1 METNDERR
9 RTEPPLPPTPEFAE
23 ARRSAPEDMR
33 VGYPPWCTPTDE
45 GTEKTVEFMNA
56 MTPEVAQKYMGQWIA
71 VANGE
76 IVAHGENPEQVCEE
90 GSRAGKGIILVEYIY
105 AKPEE
110 VPWFY
115 VPKQ

>member
-1 METNDERR
+1 MADRNDDQRAGC
-9 RTEPPLPPTPEFAE
+9 PPQ
-23 ARRSAPEDMR
+23 
-33 VGYPPWCTPTDE
+33 CTPTDE

-56 MTPEVAQKYMGQWIA
+56 MTLEVAQKYMGQWIA

-76 IVAHGENPEQVCEE
+76 IVAHGEEPRQVYQEA
-90 GSRAGKGIILVEYIY
+90 RNAGKGTTILVDYIY

-110 VPWFY
+110 VPWLY